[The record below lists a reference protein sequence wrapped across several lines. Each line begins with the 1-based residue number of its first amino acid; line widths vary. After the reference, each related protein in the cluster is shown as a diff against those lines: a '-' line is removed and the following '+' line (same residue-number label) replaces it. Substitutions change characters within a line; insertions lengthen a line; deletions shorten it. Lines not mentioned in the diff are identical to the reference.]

1 MLAKCTN
8 FSCSISFKRLAEG
21 RLFRLETR
29 TPVGSAT
36 TKAAEYFWLCQHCS
50 ATLTLRLAQDGSVT
64 ATELRKAFGDGP
76 RVEFASI
83 NREKGLLLRC
93 VNFLGSSDSR
103 EPSENPKTKQAK
115 PHDWEQ
121 HNDIV

>member
-8 FSCSISFKRLAEG
+8 PPCSNSFNRLAEG
-21 RLFRLETR
+21 RLFRLEAW

-50 ATLTLRLAQDGSVT
+50 AKLTLRLAQDGSVT
-64 ATELRKAFGDGP
+64 ATELREAFDDGP
-76 RVEFASI
+76 RVEFASL
-83 NREKGLLLRC
+83 NRENGLLLRC

-103 EPSENPKTKQAK
+103 EPSENPKKKASQ
-115 PHDWEQ
+115 PP
-121 HNDIV
+121 